1 MESKLKRIGER
12 AGNDPRERFTSI
24 YHHVYA
30 RENLRA
36 SYEAMEEDKAPGVDG
51 VSKAAYGWKLEEN
64 LRNLSG
70 RLARMGYRP
79 QPVRRHYIHK
89 PGSEKKRPLG
99 IPCFEDKLV
108 QGAIKRVLEP
118 IYEADFLDCSHGYRP
133 AFSGL

>member
-51 VSKAAYGWKLEEN
+51 VSKAAYGWKLEGKPSESVGT
-64 LRNLSG
+64 SG
-70 RLARMGYRP
+70 PDGVSTPAGEAALHPTNRAARR
-79 QPVRRHYIHK
+79 
-89 PGSEKKRPLG
+89 
-99 IPCFEDKLV
+99 
-108 QGAIKRVLEP
+108 
-118 IYEADFLDCSHGYRP
+118 
-133 AFSGL
+133 SGL

>member
-12 AGNDPRERFTSI
+12 ASKDPRERFTSI

-36 SYEAMEEDKAPGVDG
+36 SFEAMEEDKAPGVDG

-64 LRNLSG
+64 LQDLSG

-79 QPVRRHYIHK
+79 RPVRRHYIYK
-89 PGSEKKRPLG
+89 PGSEKKRPLAARG
-99 IPCFEDKLV
+99 
-108 QGAIKRVLEP
+108 G
-118 IYEADFLDCSHGYRP
+118 ST
-133 AFSGL
+133 